1 MPSFSKKSL
10 EKLSQCHP
18 DLIRLFMEV
27 IKYYDCSILEGHR
40 SEILQNTYYESG
52 KSKVKWPDG
61 RHNTK
66 PSEAVDV
73 APYPINWDDI
83 EGFKNFGD
91 LVKKIAEGLS
101 IEIEWG
107 GDWKN
112 FKDYPHW
119 QLKRKETENDSETE
133 TDSD

>member
-1 MPSFSKKSL
+1 MPSFNKKSL
-10 EKLSQCHP
+10 EKLSQCQP

-40 SEILQNTYYESG
+40 GEVLQNTYYESG
-52 KSKVKWPDG
+52 KSQVKWPGG

-73 APYPINWDDI
+73 APCPINWKDI
-83 EGFKNFGD
+83 DRFKDFGD
-91 LVKKIAEGLS
+91 LVKEIAEGLG

-119 QLKRKETENDSETE
+119 QLKTE
-133 TDSD
+133 